1 MMADWTRLDWTRI
14 TTAARNAQAMSEEP
28 WCGYIYDLE
37 LLRQHAQRLVAS
49 LPANCDLFYAIKAN
63 SEYPILDTLAPLVA
77 GFEIA
82 SGGELTWVRE
92 RFPDLPVVFGGPG
105 KTDAELVQALRSG
118 IEYIHVESIGELVR
132 LGQLARQH
140 GVRQAILLRIN
151 LPLAQAHDVPLA
163 MGGKATPFGI
173 DVALLP
179 ECLHLLDGFPEL
191 TLDGVHFHLM
201 SGQLDAT
208 VHLRLLEH
216 YFTTLTQW
224 EKIYGLTMRHINV
237 GGGIGVNYRD
247 PTRPFDWP
255 TFTQGLHD
263 IIDHMDLGRWRIRF
277 EIGRFL
283 TAGCGAYGM
292 EVLDIKRSFGRTFVV
307 GRGGTHHFRTPYAQ
321 GHSHP
326 FFVLPIDRWSRAYP
340 RLTANAEQV
349 TVVGQLCTPKD
360 VLATDAPVERIRVGD
375 LLIFTLAGAYAWH
388 ISHHAFLRHPH
399 PEQIYLGSQESMNV
413 ASE

>member
-1 MMADWTRLDWTRI
+1 MNSDWTRI
-14 TTAARNAQAMSEEP
+14 AAAARDAQAAAEEP

-37 LLRQHAQRLVAS
+37 LLRRHASRLVTS

-82 SGGELTWVRE
+82 SGGELGWVRA

-105 KTDAELVQALRSG
+105 KTDAELVQALG
-118 IEYIHVESIGELVR
+118 AAVEYIHVESVGELVR
-132 LGQLARQH
+132 LGLLARQR

-151 LPLAQAHDVPLA
+151 LPLPEAHDVPLA
-163 MGGKATPFGI
+163 MGGRATPFGI
-173 DVALLP
+173 DAALLP
-179 ECLHLLDGFPEL
+179 ECLQLLDDFREL
-191 TLDGVHFHLM
+191 MLAGVHFHLM
-201 SGQLDAT
+201 SGQLDVTA
-208 VHLRLLEH
+208 HLRLLEH
-216 YFTTLTQW
+216 YFRTLAQW
-224 EKIYGLTMRHINV
+224 EKMHGVIMRHVNV
-237 GGGIGVNYRD
+237 GGGIGVNYRA
-247 PTRPFDWP
+247 PARPFDWG

-263 IIDHMDLGRWRIRF
+263 LINRMDLARWRIRF

-283 TAGCGAYGM
+283 TAGCGAYAM

-326 FFVLPIDRWSRAYP
+326 FFILPIDRWSRPYP
-340 RLTANAEQV
+340 RLTATAEPV

-360 VLATDAPVERIRVGD
+360 VLATDAFIERIRVGD
-375 LLIFTLAGAYAWH
+375 VLIFTLAGAYAWH
-388 ISHHAFLRHPH
+388 ISHHEFLRHPH
-399 PEQIYLGSQESMNV
+399 PEQIYLASQESMNV
-413 ASE
+413 AAE